1 MSSIRRE
8 RRDPLPLTW
17 ELPAAAALAWVAVAA
32 ILLPAGRG
40 AASWLT
46 GGGWVWPETGPG
58 LTASLAGLLAGH
70 PSYGL
75 SASTATFLPADSV
88 VYLLVALVELAWLIV
103 SLLVLRAWWRTWGP
117 GMREGLA
124 DRAEVEKVLGLSRMR
139 RNRNVIR
146 PDLYGKSKTIGRR
159 S

>member
-1 MSSIRRE
+1 MSTIRRE
-8 RRDPLPLTW
+8 RPDPLPLTW
-17 ELPAAAALAWVAVAA
+17 EVPAATTAAWVVVAA

-46 GGGWVWPETGPG
+46 GGGWAWPKTAVA
-58 LTASLAGLLAGH
+58 LTASLEGLLTGH

-75 SASTATFLPADSV
+75 SASTGATLPPAAI
-88 VYLLVALVELAWLIV
+88 VYLVVALAELAWVSL
-103 SLLVLRAWWRTWGP
+103 SLLVLLAWWRTWGP

-124 DRAEVEKVLGLSRMR
+124 SRAEVEKVLGRSRMR
-139 RNRNVIR
+139 RNRKVIR
-146 PDLYGKSKTIGRR
+146 PDLYPKPHKIGGR

>member
-17 ELPAAAALAWVAVAA
+17 ELPAVAALAWMGVAA
-32 ILLPAGRG
+32 MLLPAGRG
-40 AASWLT
+40 AVSWLT
-46 GGGWVWPETGPG
+46 GGGWVWPKTGAD
-58 LTASLAGLLAGH
+58 LTASLVGLLAGH
-70 PSYGL
+70 PSAGL
-75 SASTATFLPADSV
+75 TAPASALPAAGV
-88 VYLLVALVELAWLIV
+88 VYLLVAMVELVWLIV
-103 SLLVLRAWWRTWGP
+103 SLLVLRIWWRTWGP

-139 RNRNVIR
+139 RNRTVIR
-146 PDLYGKSKTIGRR
+146 PDLYAKPHKIMGR

>member
-17 ELPAAAALAWVAVAA
+17 ELPAAAALAWVGVAA
-32 ILLPAGRG
+32 MLLPAGRG

-46 GGGWVWPETGPG
+46 GGGWVWPTTGAG
-58 LTASLAGLLAGH
+58 LTASLVGLLAGH

-75 SASTATFLPADSV
+75 SASTVAAVPGAGV
-88 VYLLVALVELAWLIV
+88 VYLLVTVVELTWLIV
-103 SLLVLRAWWRTWGP
+103 SLLALRMWWRTWGP

-124 DRAEVEKVLGLSRMR
+124 DRAEVEKVLGISRMR

-146 PDLYGKSKTIGRR
+146 PDLYAKPRKIVGR